1 MTVKEKYERLLLD
14 KIYKMIYNM
23 IIAEAF
29 DIYHP
34 KQKFDIIID
43 EAFEPYKTEI
53 YHNYW
58 NDYKNGLCLWSD
70 INSNCYFKLKESD
83 K

>member
-14 KIYKMIYNM
+14 RIYNMIYNM
-23 IIAEAF
+23 VIAEV
-29 DIYHP
+29 YER
-34 KQKFDIIID
+34 QID
-43 EAFEPYKTEI
+43 ETFEPYKTEI

-83 K
+83 KWLRK